1 MDIKD
6 VMTEEPVTVT
16 KDERVSRVLEI
27 MDKHDVSKLP
37 ATKDGG
43 LVGLV
48 TDGDVADE
56 LGAQR
61 SAGIDPSSL
70 YASTVMTRD
79 VATAPPD
86 RGADWLVDLFTE
98 DDEPS
103 MVPVVFG
110 DDLVG
115 VVTKADLLPQ
125 VDDDTPLR
133 DIMVEELE
141 VVDPDDRIIHAR
153 RIMLDEG
160 VERLPVL
167 EAGRVTGILAEL
179 DVAQGLARFR
189 EEIPSRHQ
197 SNQLKEF
204 QVEDAMTRRVVTA
217 DHDLPAREAAQRM
230 LDEDVG
236 CLPVVGPREKIQG
249 LVTRTDLIRLL

>member
-1 MDIKD
+1 MDIND
-6 VMTEEPVTVT
+6 VMTEDPVTVT
-16 KDERVSRVLEI
+16 KNERVSRVLEI
-27 MDKHDVSKLP
+27 MDKHDISKLP
-37 ATKDGG
+37 ATKDDG
-43 LVGLV
+43 LAGLV
-48 TDGDVADE
+48 TDGHIADE
-56 LGAQR
+56 LGAQK

-70 YASTVMTRD
+70 YASTVMERD
-79 VATAPPD
+79 VVTAPPD
-86 RGADWLVDLFTE
+86 RGVDWLVETFA
-98 DDEPS
+98 DDGAPS

-115 VVTKADLLPQ
+115 VVTKADLLPL
-125 VDDDTPLR
+125 VESEEPVR
-133 DIMVEELE
+133 SFMVEELE
-141 VVDPDDRIIHAR
+141 AVGPDDRIIHAR
-153 RIMLDEG
+153 RLMIDEG

-167 EAGRVTGILAEL
+167 EEGRVTGVLAEL

-217 DHDLPAREAAQRM
+217 EPSLGAADAAQRM

-236 CLPVVGPREKIQG
+236 CLPVVGPNEKIRG
-249 LVTRTDLIRLL
+249 LVTRSDLIRLL